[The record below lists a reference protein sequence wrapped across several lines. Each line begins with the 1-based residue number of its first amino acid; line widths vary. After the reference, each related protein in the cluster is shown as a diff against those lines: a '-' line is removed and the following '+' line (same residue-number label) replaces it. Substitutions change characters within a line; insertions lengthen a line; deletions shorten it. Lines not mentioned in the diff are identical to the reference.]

1 MKKILFALFVILTF
15 TFFAA
20 PAIFAAGNDNYVFD
34 ETGTLTSAQIES
46 LNAKAAAISADH
58 ECNAYIWIVDL
69 VPREYDQTVDDVE
82 AYVDLFYERN
92 GLGYGDDKNG
102 MVLLL
107 EIGDIPGER
116 DYLFYTQGSC
126 TSVFNNKRRES
137 LLDNHIVPL
146 FKAAFDNGNFFKVAD
161 TFLVEVESAFASLA
175 ARRDYVYHETVR
187 NGYIFYETEVLT
199 SAQIESLNEKA
210 AKLSEKHKCG
220 VYIWI
225 VDLVPREYEAT
236 ADKLESYV
244 DMFYEKHDLGWG
256 EKKNGMVLLL
266 ETGDIPYERDHWLYT
281 HGPCKLIFHGGIRS
295 DILYTHVSPPFYAAF
310 DNGIF
315 YEAADVFLSRVEKEF
330 ASDSQAELF
339 NGFLFIVPAPMLI
352 AWIVCSSWK
361 RKLKT
366 VKIARAADNYIP
378 QGGFKLTGQT
388 DKYLYRTTTRVEI
401 DRDSS
406 SSSKGGGGGG
416 SSSSSSGRSSGG
428 KV

>member
-1 MKKILFALFVILTF
+1 
-15 TFFAA
+15 
-20 PAIFAAGNDNYVFD
+20 
-34 ETGTLTSAQIES
+34 
-46 LNAKAAAISADH
+46 
-58 ECNAYIWIVDL
+58 
-69 VPREYDQTVDDVE
+69 
-82 AYVDLFYERN
+82 
-92 GLGYGDDKNG
+92 
-102 MVLLL
+102 
-107 EIGDIPGER
+107 
-116 DYLFYTQGSC
+116 
-126 TSVFNNKRRES
+126 
-137 LLDNHIVPL
+137 
-146 FKAAFDNGNFFKVAD
+146 
-161 TFLVEVESAFASLA
+161 
-175 ARRDYVYHETVR
+175 
-187 NGYIFYETEVLT
+187 
-199 SAQIESLNEKA
+199 
-210 AKLSEKHKCG
+210 
-220 VYIWI
+220 
-225 VDLVPREYEAT
+225 
-236 ADKLESYV
+236 
-244 DMFYEKHDLGWG
+244 MFYEKHDLGWG

-295 DILYTHVSPPFYAAF
+295 SILHTHVSPPFYAAF
-310 DNGIF
+310 DNGNF
-315 YEAADVFLSRVEKEF
+315 YEAADVFLDRVEKEF